1 MSAGMTFAFYG
12 GAAVFLSQAGSSF
25 MSSTTEMA
33 KDLNEIR
40 TARVPIKSSTLHYF
54 LQRIENDIVNFR
66 EIVARVGEI
75 VAFSELNKLVA
86 TVSAECRDSRENLRA
101 VHQWFDER
109 LNPILHESELCK
121 YCYDKPKGYAGDF
134 GAIELIWLGH
144 TAPHTRRYAGTTV
157 RGQLLNAYFLS
168 SENCRANIDR
178 IIRFRKML
186 CSFKGQS
193 IASVGSGSAI
203 EICEAYRV
211 GGKPSADVHLFDQ
224 DENAL
229 VAAQSQLAFF
239 PIQLHCY
246 GGNVIRNIIIKKQQ
260 RYDLIYSSGMF
271 NYVEL
276 PSARKITEVLW
287 NQLNPGGTLVICN
300 AHPDNP
306 TRVWMECVNHW
317 YLNYKN
323 EDQMSSLV
331 QGMKEV
337 EYIKLEKDTFSTYQY
352 LTLRK
357 QMNN

>member
-1 MSAGMTFAFYG
+1 
-12 GAAVFLSQAGSSF
+12 
-25 MSSTTEMA
+25 MSSTIQMTN
-33 KDLNEIR
+33 DQTPIR

-54 LQRIENDIVNFR
+54 LQRIENDITNFR

-75 VAFSELNKLVA
+75 VAFSELHKLVA
-86 TVSAECRDSRENLRA
+86 TVSTECRDSKENMQA

-134 GAIELIWLGH
+134 AAIELIWMGH
-144 TAPHTRRYAGTTV
+144 TAPHTKRYAGTTV
-157 RGQLLNAYFLS
+157 RGQLLNAYSLS

-186 CSFKGQS
+186 CSFTGKSVAS
-193 IASVGSGSAI
+193 IGGGSAI
-203 EICEAYRV
+203 EIREAYRV
-211 GGKPSADVHLFDQ
+211 GAKPSTEVHLFDQ

-229 VAAQSQLAFF
+229 TAAQSQLAFF

-260 RYDLIYSSGMF
+260 RYDLIYSPGMF
-271 NYVEL
+271 NYIEL
-276 PSARKITEVLW
+276 SSARKVTDLLW

-306 TRVWMECVNHW
+306 TRVWMECVSHW

-323 EDQMSSLV
+323 EDQMGSLARGIKDV
-331 QGMKEV
+331 DYV
-337 EYIKLEKDTFSTYQY
+337 KLEKDTFGTYQY

-357 QMNN
+357 LIKN